1 MSGPLG
7 DMGSLLKQAQQMQ
20 RELDKVREELK
31 KATVRGTAGGGAV
44 QVEVSGDKKVTRV
57 KIDPDLIRGGDT
69 ALIEELVLLAAKDAL
84 SKAEQLAEKGMSRI
98 TGGLQL
104 PGIL

>member
-7 DMGSLLKQAQQMQ
+7 DMGSLLRQAQQMQ

-31 KATVRGTAGGGAV
+31 KTTVRGSAGGGAV
-44 QVEVSGDKKVTRV
+44 QIEASGDRKITRV
-57 KIDPDLIRGGDT
+57 KIDPELVRGGDA
-69 ALIEELVLLAAKDAL
+69 ALIEELVLLASKDAL
-84 SKAEQLAEKGMSRI
+84 TKAEQLAEKGMSRI

-104 PGIL
+104 PGM